1 MEDKVVITKNPSDL
15 SIKYRHKHQN
25 GSYVSDDCMLKS
37 FKNLVLQLPEDSWKI
52 NPDKKEMNSL
62 CKVFYCDYNP
72 YDDYDDKYHSFIID
86 DYDNKVIIINNKLI
100 KSNFKVNGFDTFSLF
115 RYKKDNI
122 LNDFQYDKNK
132 KTDLAQTIGTALL
145 FPPSDISPFTGGELV
160 FRLDEIDQ
168 EIIYTI
174 QTSTFKEWTLI
185 TFGELLYKFNPIS
198 SGTMYVFKTRIW
210 AKNENI
216 KD

>member
-15 SIKYRHKHQN
+15 IIKYIYKHPN

-37 FKNLVLQLPEDSWKI
+37 FKDLVLQLPEDSWKI

-86 DYDNKVIIINNKLI
+86 DYDNKAIIIDNKLI
-100 KSNFKVNGFDTFSLF
+100 SADFEINGFDTFLLF
-115 RYKKDNI
+115 RYKKDTDYS
-122 LNDFQYDKNK
+122 DFHYDTKE

-145 FPPSDISPFTGGELV
+145 FPPADVSSFTGGELV

-174 QTSTFKEWTLI
+174 HTSTFKEWTLI
-185 TFGELLYKFNPIS
+185 TFGELLYKFNPVS
-198 SGTMYVFKTRIW
+198 SGTMYVFTTRIW
-210 AKNENI
+210 AKTN
-216 KD
+216 DD